1 MVEFVSYNGGF
12 PNLCRGTLVVKVNGE
27 EVSLKNYLCSGGQ
40 CGFDE
45 NWNTCVETG
54 DWRLCQLPD
63 NLEPYREEI
72 LKVVNENVEH
82 GCCGGCI

>member
-45 NWNTCVETG
+45 N
-54 DWRLCQLPD
+54 
-63 NLEPYREEI
+63 
-72 LKVVNENVEH
+72 
-82 GCCGGCI
+82 